1 MINRRSFKKRLFYLR
16 TLNPEQ
22 IHNIVEY
29 MDKFESG
36 MIYIRDIKTAIELK
50 FKHTIKVPKAQPPSK
65 NEVKKD

>member
-1 MINRRSFKKRLFYLR
+1 
-16 TLNPEQ
+16 
-22 IHNIVEY
+22 VEY